1 MESEYASN
9 CVTAG
14 WGEGFHD
21 VWWMTG
27 VVEGVVDDKTGV
39 QYNREANTMKK
50 RKNKEKKELIV
61 HFALVMMKM
70 IDQKELS

>member
-1 MESEYASN
+1 
-9 CVTAG
+9 
-14 WGEGFHD
+14 
-21 VWWMTG
+21 MTR

-50 RKNKEKKELIV
+50 RKNKGKKQLII

-70 IDQKELS
+70 IDKKELS